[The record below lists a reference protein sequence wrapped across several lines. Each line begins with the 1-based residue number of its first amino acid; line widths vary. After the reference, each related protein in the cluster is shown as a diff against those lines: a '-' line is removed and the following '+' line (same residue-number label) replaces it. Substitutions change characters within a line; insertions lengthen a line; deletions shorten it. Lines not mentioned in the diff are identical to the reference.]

1 MKYAGLIKNDLANAP
16 GVCVSFFVQ
25 GCPHHCPGCF
35 NKETWDFNGGKEF
48 TQETL
53 ESILSALTAN
63 NIHRDFCLLGGEP
76 LCPDNLF
83 LSLLVVS
90 TIKEKLPDTKV
101 YIWTGYTYE
110 ELMKMADSRINK
122 LLNLTYCLI
131 DGPFIQEQKDI
142 TLQMRGSRNQ
152 RIIYAPFDQK

>member
-53 ESILSALTAN
+53 DSILSALTAN
-63 NIHRDFCLLGGEP
+63 NVHRDFCLLGGEP

-122 LLNLTYCLI
+122 LFNLTYCLI
-131 DGPFIQEQKDI
+131 DGPFIQEQRDI

>member
-63 NIHRDFCLLGGEP
+63 NIHRNFCLLGGEP

>member
-35 NKETWDFNGGKEF
+35 NKETWNFNKGKEF

-53 ESILSALTAN
+53 DSILSALTAN

-83 LSLLVVS
+83 LSLLVIS
-90 TIKEKLPDTKV
+90 TIKEKLPDTKI

-131 DGPFIQEQKDI
+131 DGPFIQKQRDI
-142 TLQMRGSRNQ
+142 TLQMRGSHNQ

>member
-53 ESILSALTAN
+53 DSILSALTAN

-76 LCPDNLF
+76 LCPENLF

-90 TIKEKLPDTKV
+90 IIKEKLPDTKI

>member
-1 MKYAGLIKNDLANAP
+1 MKYAGLIKNDLANAQ

-53 ESILSALTAN
+53 DSILSALTAN
-63 NIHRDFCLLGGEP
+63 NVHRDFCLLGGEP

-90 TIKEKLPDTKV
+90 TIKEKLPDTKI

-110 ELMKMADSRINK
+110 ELMKMADSRIDK

-152 RIIYAPFDQK
+152 HIIYAPFDQK

>member
-1 MKYAGLIKNDLANAP
+1 MANAP
-16 GVCVSFFVQ
+16 GVNVSFWVQ
-25 GCPHHCPGCF
+25 GCPHSPHCPGCF

-53 ESILSALTAN
+53 DAILSALTAN

-90 TIKEKLPDTKV
+90 TIKEKLPDTKI

-131 DGPFIQEQKDI
+131 DGPFIQEQRDI
-142 TLQMRGSRNQ
+142 TLRMKGSRNQ
-152 RIIYAPFDQK
+152 RIIYAPFD

>member
-16 GVCVSFFVQ
+16 GICVSFFVQ

-53 ESILSALTAN
+53 DSILSALTAN
-63 NIHRDFCLLGGEP
+63 NVHRDFCLLGGEP

-90 TIKEKLPDTKV
+90 TIKEKLPNTKI

-110 ELMKMADSRINK
+110 ELMKMADSRIDK

-131 DGPFIQEQKDI
+131 DGSFIQEQKDI

>member
-1 MKYAGLIKNDLANAP
+1 MKYAGLIKNDLANAQ

-53 ESILSALTAN
+53 DSILSALTAN
-63 NIHRDFCLLGGEP
+63 NVHRDFCLLGGEP

-90 TIKEKLPDTKV
+90 TIKEKLPDTKI

-110 ELMKMADSRINK
+110 ELMKMADSRIDK

-142 TLQMRGSRNQ
+142 TLQMRGSCNQ
-152 RIIYAPFDQK
+152 HIIYAPFDQK

>member
-16 GVCVSFFVQ
+16 GVCVSFFIQ
-25 GCPHHCPGCF
+25 GCPHRCIGCF
-35 NKETWDFNGGKEF
+35 NKETWDFDGGKEF

-53 ESILSALTAN
+53 DSILSALTAN

-90 TIKEKLPDTKV
+90 TIKEKLPDTKI

-110 ELMKMADSRINK
+110 ELIKMADSRINK

-131 DGPFIQEQKDI
+131 DGPFIQKQRDI

>member
-53 ESILSALTAN
+53 DSILSALTAN
-63 NIHRDFCLLGGEP
+63 NVHRDFCLLGGEP

-90 TIKEKLPDTKV
+90 TIKEKLPDTKI

-110 ELMKMADSRINK
+110 ELMKMADSRIDK

-152 RIIYAPFDQK
+152 HIIYAPFDQK

>member
-1 MKYAGLIKNDLANAP
+1 MKYAGLIKNDLANAQ

-53 ESILSALTAN
+53 DSILSALTAN
-63 NIHRDFCLLGGEP
+63 NVHRDFCLLGGEP

-90 TIKEKLPDTKV
+90 TIKEKLPDTKI

-110 ELMKMADSRINK
+110 ELMKMADSRIDK

>member
-1 MKYAGLIKNDLANAP
+1 MKYAGLIKNDVANAP

-53 ESILSALTAN
+53 DSILSALTAN
-63 NIHRDFCLLGGEP
+63 NVHRDFCLLGGEP

-83 LSLLVVS
+83 LSLLVIS
-90 TIKEKLPDTKV
+90 TIKEKLPNTKI

-110 ELMKMADSRINK
+110 ELMKMADSRIDK

-131 DGPFIQEQKDI
+131 DGSFIQEQKDI

>member
-152 RIIYAPFDQK
+152 RIIYTPFDQK